1 MSRKNILLFAVPVVV
16 LLLLP
21 LLCFAVGYC
30 LQDRFDFTLFLLTVV
45 ICWVMIPATIFG
57 KPFFEPTDIG
67 DQAHG
72 FLGWLVVIVFYAV
85 ASLAISLLAR
95 TVMHMMSG
103 RYLTRVT
110 KSDRVKII
118 AASI

>member
-1 MSRKNILLFAVPVVV
+1 
-16 LLLLP
+16 
-21 LLCFAVGYC
+21 

-72 FLGWLVVIVFYAV
+72 FRWLVGDSFLCC
-85 ASLAISLLAR
+85 SLARDLVACPNGYAR
-95 TVMHMMSG
+95 DERPTSNQTMKPTTG
-103 RYLTRVT
+103 RR
-110 KSDRVKII
+110 DE
-118 AASI
+118 